1 MTNLRWW
8 FRKIFVAFSQNLNFT
23 AVSRNLS
30 NFLIKWQT
38 KGTFWKIST
47 CRSLQSQSFMH
58 LKSQLKFNYCHH
70 LNVWSIINI
79 WWNYFMEEKVIK
91 NQGQN
96 VNLHFQFIIAT
107 FLITSFKLWAP
118 IVENEQFEIGVQVT

>member
-1 MTNLRWW
+1 MIIWNIEA
-8 FRKIFVAFSQNLNFT
+8 KIWDADMQM
-23 AVSRNLS
+23 
-30 NFLIKWQT
+30 K
-38 KGTFWKIST
+38 
-47 CRSLQSQSFMH
+47 
-58 LKSQLKFNYCHH
+58 
-70 LNVWSIINI
+70 
-79 WWNYFMEEKVIK
+79 K